1 MACSPEIP
9 FMLKCLIE
17 LASMLIAPVTLDAGT
32 RLAGISGPDTGW
44 PLIEGTGGGWLDAFL
59 PDERYEVVLSPKVNM
74 DPQGPGLDE
83 GPAGAL
89 CVTPDLQLVLFHCQ
103 ICHSS
108 GARCGAVEG
117 SAKYAIRHVDVHYL
131 HKLSRAS
138 KPGRAYLSPSQK
150 RDARTC
156 RAPSGPVKNS
166 TPSPCCWSLAN
177 VAPNLNG
184 VNIVL
189 GEEQPDKRDG
199 EGRGERQPEGNLK
212 T

>member
-1 MACSPEIP
+1 MQCRSRQ
-9 FMLKCLIE
+9 LKL
-17 LASMLIAPVTLDAGT
+17 SSSSNST
-32 RLAGISGPDTGW
+32 
-44 PLIEGTGGGWLDAFL
+44 PL
-59 PDERYEVVLSPKVNM
+59 
-74 DPQGPGLDE
+74 Q
-83 GPAGAL
+83 
-89 CVTPDLQLVLFHCQ
+89 
-103 ICHSS
+103 
-108 GARCGAVEG
+108 
-117 SAKYAIRHVDVHYL
+117 IRH
-131 HKLSRAS
+131 KTSNRSTAS